1 MKLKIIILSV
11 IGLGVILWLTGF
23 KINWKIMLGIIVVIS
38 AIVYLLKNL
47 FVLYNRAIFYEH
59 K

>member
-1 MKLKIIILSV
+1 MKLKTIILTG
-11 IGLGVILWLTGF
+11 IALCIILWLTGF

>member
-11 IGLGVILWLTGF
+11 IGLGIILWLTGF
-23 KINWKIMLGIIVVIS
+23 KLNWKIMLGIIVVIS

-47 FVLYNRAIFYEH
+47 FVLYNRATFYEH

>member
-11 IGLGVILWLTGF
+11 IGLGIILWLTGF
-23 KINWKIMLGIIVVIS
+23 KLNWKIMFGIIVVIS

-47 FVLYNRAIFYEH
+47 FVLYKRATFYEH

>member
-11 IGLGVILWLTGF
+11 IGLGIILWLTGF
-23 KINWKIMLGIIVVIS
+23 KFNWKIMLGIIVVIS

-47 FVLYNRAIFYEH
+47 FVLYNRATFYEH

>member
-11 IGLGVILWLTGF
+11 IGLGIILWLTGF
-23 KINWKIMLGIIVVIS
+23 KLNWKIMLGIIVVIS

-47 FVLYNRAIFYEH
+47 FVLYKRATFYEH